1 MSANALS
8 AVSLAVLVLLAPH
21 GVGHAQPAPQP
32 LPSAAAAGSP
42 LPRPSVDTLR
52 LLLEAEAAETARLA
66 RQALDK
72 ARGQDGPSSRAVA
85 VPAAAPGALPTLP
98 ASLGGGLPDSLA
110 SPPPPKL
117 LEINGPAED
126 LRARLRLADVE
137 AVVSRRQPELPGVE
151 PRWRLESIN
160 STQVVLTRPVPG
172 ETPPPVAAR
181 KGNTTGPAKPAKPA
195 EPALERLM
203 LAIARPAAASSS
215 APAGGRAGAPSAPT
229 VPAVRLPVVT
239 APAAGGSTLVT
250 PQAAAPATG
259 SAPASR

>member
-72 ARGQDGPSSRAVA
+72 ARGQDGPTSRAVV

-151 PRWRLESIN
+151 PLWRLESIN
-160 STQVVLTRPVPG
+160 STQVVLTRPVPAAAQ
-172 ETPPPVAAR
+172 TPPPVLAR
-181 KGNTTGPAKPAKPA
+181 KGNTTGPAKPA
-195 EPALERLM
+195 EPALERLV

-259 SAPASR
+259 SAAASR

>member
-72 ARGQDGPSSRAVA
+72 ARGQDGPTSRAVA

-137 AVVSRRQPELPGVE
+137 APAGTSRRRAALAAGVHQQHPGCAHSPG
-151 PRWRLESIN
+151 PR
-160 STQVVLTRPVPG
+160 
-172 ETPPPVAAR
+172 
-181 KGNTTGPAKPAKPA
+181 GN
-195 EPALERLM
+195 
-203 LAIARPAAASSS
+203 
-215 APAGGRAGAPSAPT
+215 APARGGAQGQHHGAGQ
-229 VPAVRLPVVT
+229 
-239 APAAGGSTLVT
+239 AG
-250 PQAAAPATG
+250 QAG
-259 SAPASR
+259 